1 MSLSFTTR
9 KRIRPEMIR
18 KTNLDGVCLVYS
30 GTEERSTRVLSRA
43 PSKALS
49 NASINEPSN
58 ASNDEPI
65 NASNDEP
72 SNASINEPS
81 NSVITQQ
88 PANTIQPTDTIPK
101 TETDDVVMDT
111 LEFDC
116 FLCYRWWFCYK

>member
-9 KRIRPEMIR
+9 KRIRPEMNR
-18 KTNLDGVCLVYS
+18 KTDPDGVCLVYS
-30 GTEERSTRVLSRA
+30 EVEERSIRV

-49 NASINEPSN
+49 NASNDDPSN
-58 ASNDEPI
+58 ASNDDPS
-65 NASNDEP
+65 NASNDDP
-72 SNASINEPS
+72 SNDPS

-88 PANTIQPTDTIPK
+88 PTDTIPK
-101 TETDDVVMDT
+101 NDDVIIDT